1 MRAFLYGVALS
12 RWHLRGKKEKRSQ
25 LCKHLRV
32 EVQVKDSKSRCP
44 EMVEIKRRKVLW
56 ARIWGKLYAR
66 GQRGIV
72 ALGRRGQRRE
82 PC

>member
-1 MRAFLYGVALS
+1 
-12 RWHLRGKKEKRSQ
+12 
-25 LCKHLRV
+25 
-32 EVQVKDSKSRCP
+32 
-44 EMVEIKRRKVLW
+44 MVEIKRRKVLR